1 MKLPLKKTNIL
12 IPNENIDLTKW
23 TVIACDQY
31 TSNQEYWDDVE
42 KIVGDNPST
51 LRLTLPEIYLEKED
65 EQKRINNINNT
76 MKEYLSTNVL
86 KEYKDTMFYIERTLA
101 NNKVRKGL
109 IGVVDLEEYDFKE
122 GSTSLIRATEK
133 TIIERIPPRVKIR
146 ENASLELPHI
156 MLLIDNEEK
165 DIIDDIDSSKLDKI
179 YDFDLMNDSGH
190 IVGYQLP
197 ENEINRIFNCLEE
210 CLDKELFNKKYKTE
224 NKDVLLFAVGD
235 GNHSL
240 ATAKTIYEQLKETLS
255 EDEYLNHPS
264 RYALVEIVNLH
275 SDSLD
280 FEPIHRVVF
289 NVDVENI
296 LKELNNYYDLNT
308 TGEGQKFK
316 VITSNEEKTYYI
328 SNPKSN
334 LSVGSIQVFLDEYLK
349 DKSSKVD
356 YIHEEEAVIKLI
368 ENDNIGFIFDT
379 ISKNDLFKTVILE
392 GTLPRKTFSMG
403 ISNDKRFYLESRKI
417 K

>member
-1 MKLPLKKTNIL
+1 MKLPLKKTNLL

-31 TSNQEYWDDVE
+31 TSNQEYWDNVE

-65 EQKRINNINNT
+65 EQERINKINNT

-86 KEYKDTMFYIERTLA
+86 KEYKDTMFYIERILA

-109 IGVVDLEEYDFKE
+109 IGVIDLEEYDFKE

-133 TIIERIPPRVKIR
+133 TIIERIPPRIKIR

-275 SDSLD
+275 SESLD

-296 LKELNNYYDLNT
+296 LKELNSYYDLNT

-356 YIHEEEAVIKLI
+356 YIHEEEAVTKLI

>member
-1 MKLPLKKTNIL
+1 MKLPLKKTNLL

-31 TSNQEYWDDVE
+31 TSNQEYWDNVE

-65 EQKRINNINNT
+65 EQERINKINNT

-86 KEYKDTMFYIERTLA
+86 KEYKDTMFYIERILA
-101 NNKVRKGL
+101 NKKVRKGL
-109 IGVVDLEEYDFKE
+109 IGVIDLEEYDFKE

-210 CLDKELFNKKYKTE
+210 CLDKELFNKKYQTE

-275 SDSLD
+275 SESLD

-296 LKELNNYYDLNT
+296 LKELNSYYDLNT

-356 YIHEEEAVIKLI
+356 YIHEEEAVTKLI

>member
-65 EQKRINNINNT
+65 VQERINNINNT

-122 GSTSLIRATEK
+122 ESTSLIRATEK

-210 CLDKELFNKKYKTE
+210 CLDKELFNKKYQTE

-275 SDSLD
+275 SESLD

-296 LKELNNYYDLNT
+296 LKELNSYYDLNT
-308 TGEGQKFK
+308 TGVGQRFK
-316 VITSNEEKTYYI
+316 VITSNEEKIYYI

-356 YIHEEEAVIKLI
+356 YIHEEEAVTKLI

>member
-1 MKLPLKKTNIL
+1 MKLPLKKTNLL

-31 TSNQEYWDDVE
+31 TSNQEYWDNVE

-65 EQKRINNINNT
+65 EQERINKINNT

-86 KEYKDTMFYIERTLA
+86 KEYKDTMFYIERILA

-109 IGVVDLEEYDFKE
+109 IGVIDLEEYDFKE

-210 CLDKELFNKKYKTE
+210 CLDKELFNKKYQTE

-275 SDSLD
+275 SESLD

-296 LKELNNYYDLNT
+296 LKELNSYYDLNT

-356 YIHEEEAVIKLI
+356 YIHEEEAVTKLI